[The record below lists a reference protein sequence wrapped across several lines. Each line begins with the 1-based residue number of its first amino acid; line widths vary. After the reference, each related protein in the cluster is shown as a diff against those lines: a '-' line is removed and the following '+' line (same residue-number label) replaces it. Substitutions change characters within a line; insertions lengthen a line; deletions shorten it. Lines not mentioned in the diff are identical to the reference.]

1 LAKITM
7 QRHLYFF
14 QIIGSQTERRNVKN
28 NRRRQEMYSHF
39 ASTLLTHTI
48 RIRTFSESITR

>member
-1 LAKITM
+1 M